1 MDLNSIL
8 CAFVGSIIGLLARI
22 FVISQLKLRYY
33 ENKIN
38 LVNYLATFFLGIIIS
53 LDLINKNLFLLFYVG
68 FLGSFSTFSSFIHNL
83 YVLFQRGQFVR
94 LILNYLEII
103 TKSFILFCMGY
114 FLIKIFQKWIKKFFY
129 FY

>member
-1 MDLNSIL
+1 ML

-53 LDLINKNLFLLFYVG
+53 LDLIHKNLFLLFYVG

-103 TKSFILFCMGY
+103 TKSFILFYLGY
-114 FLIKIFQKWIKKFFY
+114 FLIKIFQK
-129 FY
+129 